1 MPAFGVFHVTS
12 RGVERRQIF
21 VDDPDRETFLMLL
34 DVAERLYHWRLLAYC
49 LLSNHFHL
57 VVTSTLDGLSNG
69 MQLVMGRYAQIFNR
83 RHERTGHLFQ
93 GRFHA
98 RAVSDDVYLATVCDY
113 VLDNAIRAGLC
124 ETRGEWPW
132 LGGELARI

>member
-12 RGVERRQIF
+12 RGVERRPIF
-21 VDDPDRETFLMLL
+21 IDDPDRETFLML
-34 DVAERLYHWRLLAYC
+34 VEIAERVYRWRTLAYC

-57 VVTSTLDGLSNG
+57 VVTTTLGGLSNG
-69 MQLVMGRYAQIFNR
+69 MQMVTGRYAQIFNH

-98 RAVSDDVYLATVCDY
+98 RPVTDDVYLATVCDY
-113 VLDNAIRAGLC
+113 VLDNALRAGLC

-132 LGGELARI
+132 LGGELARA